1 VDLRPSPLAT
11 SNHHRASGAA
21 IPATLKSLLSFL
33 FWHVPRATKCRMFQS
48 VARSSPFSL
57 VSQPLTRLAKLIG
70 FTFQNIALQ
79 PEAGL

>member
-1 VDLRPSPLAT
+1 
-11 SNHHRASGAA
+11 
-21 IPATLKSLLSFL
+21 
-33 FWHVPRATKCRMFQS
+33 MFQS